1 MSTQPL
7 NIWTISDGRAGIDT
21 QALGL
26 AEAIARRTL
35 ATITPYHVQLEGTWG
50 RLPVWWPQNPWTHL
64 NSSATLPA
72 RDDVTPPDLV
82 IGCGRQS
89 LYITTRLK
97 RFWPATRFVQIQHPR
112 AAKHTFDII
121 IPPEHDGLHGANV
134 FPIIG
139 APNRIAPD
147 VLAEAMAN
155 FPQLDHL
162 PHPRV
167 GVLIGGKSKAHDLT
181 PATATQL
188 VQQLSR
194 LAQHDAQLLI
204 TLSRRTP
211 PEAAR
216 IIKHHLGQRAALFYD
231 NKGPNPYFAILAAA
245 DIIIAT
251 SDSTNML
258 TEAATAG
265 KPLLIATIDGHSK
278 KHQALQDRLI
288 AGLWAQPFTGELLHW
303 TPPPFDETNRAAA
316 EVLKRLF
323 TAA

>member
-1 MSTQPL
+1 M
-7 NIWTISDGRAGIDT
+7 NIWILTDGRAGIDA

-26 AEAIARRTL
+26 AEAIARLTP
-35 ATITPYHVQLEGTWG
+35 ADITRYLVQLDGKAG
-50 RLPVWWPQNPWTHL
+50 KMPVWWPQDPWKHL
-64 NSSATLPA
+64 SAASTLPA
-72 RDDVTPPDLV
+72 RAAITPPDLI

-89 LYITTRLK
+89 LYITTRFK
-97 RFWPATRFVQIQHPR
+97 RLWPATKVVQIQHPR
-112 AAKHTFDII
+112 CGLRAFDLV
-121 IPPEHDGLHGANV
+121 IPPEHDNMSGANV
-134 FPIIG
+134 LSIIG

-147 VLAEAMAN
+147 VLTEAMAN
-155 FPQLDHL
+155 FPPLDHL

-167 GVLIGGKSKAHDLT
+167 GVLIGGKSKSHDLT

-194 LAQHDAQLLI
+194 LEQHGAQLLI

-216 IIKHHLGQRAALFYD
+216 ILKHHLGQRAALFYD
-231 NKGPNPYFAILAAA
+231 DKGSNPYFAILAAA